1 MKQDLYVVLGVA
13 RDAGEADI
21 KKAYRKL
28 AMECH
33 PDRNNGDKAAE
44 ERFKLVT
51 EAYEVLRDT
60 DKRAAYDRYGMA
72 SVKGSGQTGGG
83 GGGFSSM
90 HFDLSEALMVFMRDF
105 GLAGGGG
112 GEGLGGFEGLF
123 GGGHRRDRRRGHDI
137 KVGLKL
143 TLAEVASGTTKTVRI
158 KSLEPCTECAGTG
171 AKAGTQPIKC
181 GTCGGSG
188 EVRRQAQSLFGQ
200 FLTVSPCPTCA
211 GEGTIVKTPCER
223 CGGDGRVKGEKTIQI
238 DVPAG
243 VADHHYLTLRGQG
256 VPGPRN
262 GPRGDLI
269 AVLDIKEDPRFE
281 RHGDDLV
288 YDLGITF
295 SQAALGDEVQVPTPF
310 GETTLRVEAGTQTGM
325 AYRLRAKG
333 LPRLGE
339 GGHGDLH
346 VRIHVWTPTKLSADQ
361 RKLMEKLG
369 EIEDEPPQEEGSG
382 GKFWDTIRRAL
393 GLEPNPR
400 AMPREDDAPRPRRR
414 HRSVGDE

>member
-1 MKQDLYVVLGVA
+1 MKQDFYVVLGVQ
-13 RDAGEADI
+13 RDASETDI

-33 PDRNNGDKAAE
+33 PDRNNGDKSAE
-44 ERFKLVT
+44 EKFKLVS
-51 EAYEVLRDT
+51 EAYEVLRDPE
-60 DKRAAYDRYGMA
+60 KRAAYDRYGMA
-72 SVKGSGQTGGG
+72 GVGRGQGSTG
-83 GGGFSSM
+83 GGGFSSI

-105 GLAGGGG
+105 GIGGGG
-112 GEGLGGFEGLF
+112 GGGGFESLF
-123 GGGHRRDRRRGHDI
+123 GQRGGRDRRRGHDI
-137 KVGLKL
+137 KVGLNLKL
-143 TLAEVASGTTKTVRI
+143 DEVATGTTKTVRI
-158 KSLEPCTECAGTG
+158 KSLESCPECAGTG
-171 AKAGTQPIKC
+171 AEPGTQPVQC
-181 GTCGGSG
+181 STCGGSG

-211 GEGTIVKTPCER
+211 GEGTVVPSPCLR

-269 AVLDIKEDPRFE
+269 AALDIKEDPRFE

-295 SQAALGDEVQVPTPF
+295 TQAALGAEVQVPTPF
-310 GETTLRVEAGTQTGM
+310 GQTTLRVEAGTQTGM

-346 VRIHVWTPTKLSADQ
+346 VRIHVWTPTKLTAEQ
-361 RKLMEKLG
+361 RKLLEKLS
-369 EIEDEPPQEEGSG
+369 EVEDAPPEKES

-393 GLEPNPR
+393 GHL
-400 AMPREDDAPRPRRR
+400 
-414 HRSVGDE
+414 

>member
-1 MKQDLYVVLGVA
+1 MKQDFYVVLGVQ
-13 RDAGEADI
+13 RDASETDI

-44 ERFKLVT
+44 EKFKLVT
-51 EAYEVLRDT
+51 EAYEVLRDP
-60 DKRAAYDRYGMA
+60 DKRASYDRFGMA
-72 SVKGSGQTGGG
+72 GVRGQGGAAGAG
-83 GGGFSSM
+83 GAGFSSM

-105 GLAGGGG
+105 GLAGAS
-112 GEGLGGFEGLF
+112 GFDSLF
-123 GGGHRRDRRRGHDI
+123 GGGERTRRDRRRGHDI

-158 KSLEPCTECAGTG
+158 KSLESCAECAGSG
-171 AKAGTQPIKC
+171 AKLGTQPVQC

-188 EVRRQAQSLFGQ
+188 EVRRAAQSLFGQ
-200 FLTVSPCPTCA
+200 FLSVSPCPTCA
-211 GEGTIVKTPCER
+211 GEGTVIHSPCQR
-223 CGGDGRVKGEKTIQI
+223 CGGDGRVKSEKTIQI

-256 VPGPRN
+256 VPGSRN

-269 AVLDIKEDPRFE
+269 AVLDIKEDARFE

-295 SQAALGDEVQVPTPF
+295 TQAALGAEVQVPTPF
-310 GETTLRVEAGTQTGM
+310 GQTTLRVEPGTQTGM

-346 VRIHVWTPTKLSADQ
+346 VRIHVWTPSKLTAEQ
-361 RKLMEKLG
+361 RKLLEKLS
-369 EIEDEPPQEEGSG
+369 EIEDAPPEKES

-393 GLEPNPR
+393 GQL
-400 AMPREDDAPRPRRR
+400 
-414 HRSVGDE
+414 

>member
-1 MKQDLYVVLGVA
+1 MKQDFYVVLGVQ
-13 RDAGEADI
+13 RDCTEADV

-44 ERFKLVT
+44 EKFKLIT
-51 EAYEVLRDT
+51 EAYEVLRDPQ
-60 DKRAAYDRYGMA
+60 KRAAYDRYGHE
-72 SVKGSGQTGGG
+72 GPRG

-105 GLAGGGG
+105 GLGGSSGG
-112 GEGLGGFEGLF
+112 SAFENLF
-123 GGGHRRDRRRGHDI
+123 GGGSRRDRRRGHDI

-158 KSLEPCTECAGTG
+158 KSLDSCPECAGTG
-171 AKAGTQPIKC
+171 ARGGTQPVPC

-211 GEGTIVKTPCER
+211 GEGTVVHSPCDL
-223 CGGDGRVKGEKTIQI
+223 CGGDGRVKSEKTIQI

-269 AVLDIKEDPRFE
+269 AVLDIKDDPRFE

-288 YDLGITF
+288 YDLAITF
-295 SQAALGDEVQVPTPF
+295 TQAALGAEVKVPTPY
-310 GETTLRVEAGTQTGM
+310 GESMLRVEPGTQTGM
-325 AYRLRAKG
+325 AYRIRSKG

-346 VRIHVWTPTKLSADQ
+346 VRIHVWTPNKLTAEQ
-361 RKLMEKLG
+361 RKLLEKLS
-369 EIEDEPPQEEGSG
+369 EVEDAPPEKES
-382 GKFWDTIRRAL
+382 GKFWESLKRAL
-393 GLEPNPR
+393 GHHE
-400 AMPREDDAPRPRRR
+400 
-414 HRSVGDE
+414 

>member
-1 MKQDLYVVLGVA
+1 MKQDFYVVLGVQ
-13 RDAGEADI
+13 RDSSEADI

-33 PDRNNGDKAAE
+33 PDRNNGDKTAE
-44 ERFKLVT
+44 EKFKLVT
-51 EAYEVLRDT
+51 EAYEVLRDPE
-60 DKRAAYDRYGMA
+60 KRAAYDRYGHQGMR
-72 SVKGSGQTGGG
+72 GGG
-83 GGGFSSM
+83 GAGFSSM

-105 GLAGGGG
+105 GIGGGG
-112 GEGLGGFEGLF
+112 GGGGSAFENLF
-123 GGGHRRDRRRGHDI
+123 GGGGRRDRRRGHDI

-158 KSLEPCTECAGTG
+158 KSLDSCPECAGTG
-171 AKAGTQPIKC
+171 ARSGTQPVPC

-211 GEGTIVKTPCER
+211 GEGTVVHSPCDV
-223 CGGDGRVKGEKTIQI
+223 CGGDGRVKSEKTIQI

-269 AVLDIKEDPRFE
+269 AVLDIKDDPRFE

-295 SQAALGDEVQVPTPF
+295 AQAALGAEVKVPTPF
-310 GETTLRVEAGTQTGM
+310 GESMLRVEPGTQTGM
-325 AYRLRAKG
+325 AYRIRAKG

-346 VRIHVWTPTKLSADQ
+346 VRIHVWTPNKLTPEQ
-361 RKLMEKLG
+361 RKLLEKLS
-369 EIEDEPPQEEGSG
+369 EIEDAPPEKEK
-382 GKFWDTIRRAL
+382 GKFWETIRRAL
-393 GLEPNPR
+393 GQ
-400 AMPREDDAPRPRRR
+400 A
-414 HRSVGDE
+414 

>member
-1 MKQDLYVVLGVA
+1 MKQDFYVVLGVQ
-13 RDAGEADI
+13 RDASEADI

-33 PDRNNGDKAAE
+33 PDRNNGDKASE
-44 ERFKLVT
+44 EKFKLVT
-51 EAYEVLRDT
+51 EAYEVLRDPE
-60 DKRAAYDRYGMA
+60 KRAAYDRFGHQGA
-72 SVKGSGQTGGG
+72 RNTSGFG
-83 GGGFSSM
+83 SM

-105 GLAGGGG
+105 GIGGGG
-112 GEGLGGFEGLF
+112 SGGGAFETLF
-123 GGGHRRDRRRGHDI
+123 GGGQLRDRRRGHDI

-158 KSLEPCTECAGTG
+158 KSLESCPECAGTG
-171 AKAGTQPIKC
+171 AKPGSKPVQC
-181 GTCGGSG
+181 GTCGGVG
-188 EVRRQAQSLFGQ
+188 EVRRQANSLFGQ

-211 GEGTIVKTPCER
+211 GEGTVIQNPCDR
-223 CGGDGRVKGEKTIQI
+223 CGGDGRVKSEKTIQI

-269 AVLDIKEDPRFE
+269 AALEIKEDPRFE

-295 SQAALGDEVQVPTPF
+295 TQAALGAEVQVPTPF
-310 GETTLRVEAGTQTGM
+310 GQTTLRIEAGTQTGV

-333 LPRLGE
+333 LPRLAE

-346 VRIHVWTPTKLSADQ
+346 VRIHVWTPTKLTGKQ
-361 RKLMEKLG
+361 RELLEKLS
-369 EIEDEPPQEEGSG
+369 EVEDAPPEKES

-393 GLEPNPR
+393 GHL
-400 AMPREDDAPRPRRR
+400 
-414 HRSVGDE
+414 

>member
-1 MKQDLYVVLGVA
+1 MKQDFYVVLGVQ
-13 RDAGEADI
+13 RDASVADI

-33 PDRNNGDKAAE
+33 PDRNNGEKSAE
-44 ERFKLVT
+44 EKFKLVT
-51 EAYEVLRDT
+51 EAYEVLRDPE
-60 DKRAAYDRYGMA
+60 KRAAYDRFGHQGA
-72 SVKGSGQTGGG
+72 RSTS
-83 GGGFSSM
+83 GFSSM

-105 GLAGGGG
+105 GIAGGSGGGG
-112 GEGLGGFEGLF
+112 FESLF
-123 GGGHRRDRRRGHDI
+123 GGGQRRDRRRGHDV

-158 KSLEPCTECAGTG
+158 KSLDSCTECAGTG
-171 AKAGTQPIKC
+171 AKPGTQPVQC
-181 GTCGGSG
+181 GTCRGSG
-188 EVRRQAQSLFGQ
+188 EVRHQAQSLFGQ
-200 FLTVSPCPTCA
+200 FLTVSPCPSCG
-211 GEGTIVKTPCER
+211 GEGTIITSPCDR
-223 CGGDGRVKGEKTIQI
+223 CGGDGRVKVEKTIQI

-295 SQAALGDEVQVPTPF
+295 AQAALGAEVEVPTPF
-310 GETTLRVEAGTQTGM
+310 GQTMLRVEPGTQTGM
-325 AYRLRAKG
+325 AYRLRSKG

-339 GGHGDLH
+339 GGHGDMH
-346 VRIHVWTPTKLSADQ
+346 VRIHVWTPNKLTAEQ
-361 RKLMEKLG
+361 RKLLEKLS
-369 EIEDEPPQEEGSG
+369 EVEDAPPEKES

-393 GLEPNPR
+393 GQL
-400 AMPREDDAPRPRRR
+400 
-414 HRSVGDE
+414 

>member
-1 MKQDLYVVLGVA
+1 MKQDFYVVLGVQ
-13 RDAGEADI
+13 RDASEADI

-33 PDRNNGDKAAE
+33 PDRNNGDKSSE
-44 ERFKLVT
+44 EKFKLVS
-51 EAYEVLRDT
+51 EAYEVLRDPE
-60 DKRAAYDRYGMA
+60 KRAAYDRFGHQGARSA
-72 SVKGSGQTGGG
+72 S
-83 GGGFSSM
+83 GFSSM

-105 GLAGGGG
+105 GIAGGGA
-112 GEGLGGFEGLF
+112 GGFESLF
-123 GGGHRRDRRRGHDI
+123 GGGQRAGRDRRRGHDI

-143 TLAEVASGTTKTVRI
+143 TLAEVATGTTKTVRI
-158 KSLEPCTECAGTG
+158 KSLESCPECAGTG
-171 AKAGTQPIKC
+171 AKAGTQPVRC
-181 GTCGGSG
+181 GTCGGTG
-188 EVRRQAQSLFGQ
+188 EVRHQAQSLFGQ
-200 FLTVSPCPTCA
+200 FLTVSPCPSCA
-211 GEGTIVKTPCER
+211 GEGTIVQSPCDR

-262 GPRGDLI
+262 GPHGDLI

-295 SQAALGDEVQVPTPF
+295 TQAALGAEIEVPTPF
-310 GETTLRVEAGTQTGM
+310 GQSTLRVEPGTQTGM
-325 AYRLRAKG
+325 AYRLRSKG

-339 GGHGDLH
+339 GGHGDMH
-346 VRIHVWTPTKLSADQ
+346 VRIHVWTPTKLTAEQ
-361 RKLMEKLG
+361 RKLLEKLS
-369 EIEDEPPQEEGSG
+369 EVEDAPPEKES

-393 GLEPNPR
+393 GQL
-400 AMPREDDAPRPRRR
+400 
-414 HRSVGDE
+414 

>member
-1 MKQDLYVVLGVA
+1 MKQDFYVVLGVA
-13 RDAGEADI
+13 RDCTEADI

-33 PDRNNGDKAAE
+33 PDRNNGDKASE

-51 EAYEVLRDT
+51 EAYEVLRDPA
-60 DKRAAYDRYGMA
+60 KRAAYDRFGHQSMR
-72 SVKGSGQTGGG
+72 SGG
-83 GGGFSSM
+83 GGGFNSM

-105 GLAGGGG
+105 GLGGGG
-112 GEGLGGFEGLF
+112 GGGLGAFETLF
-123 GGGHRRDRRRGHDI
+123 GGGSPGGRDRRRGHDI

-158 KSLEPCTECAGTG
+158 KSLETCPECSGSG
-171 AKAGTQPIKC
+171 ARAGTQPVRC

-211 GEGTIVKTPCER
+211 GEGSVIHSPCHR

-269 AVLDIKEDPRFE
+269 AVLDIKDDPRFE

-295 SQAALGDEVQVPTPF
+295 TQAALGAEVNVPTPF
-310 GETTLRVEAGTQTGM
+310 GETMLRVEPGTQTGM

-346 VRIHVWTPTKLSADQ
+346 VRIHVWTPNKLTADQ
-361 RKLMEKLG
+361 RKLLEQLS
-369 EIEDEPPQEEGSG
+369 EIEDQPPRDEGGGG
-382 GKFWDTIRRAL
+382 GKFWETLRRAL
-393 GLEPNPR
+393 GLEEETPR
-400 AMPREDDAPRPRRR
+400 VRRR
-414 HRSVGDE
+414 RGGSGGGGGEE

>member
-1 MKQDLYVVLGVA
+1 MKQDFYSVLGVP
-13 RDAGEADI
+13 RDCSEADV
-21 KKAYRKL
+21 KKAYRRL

-44 ERFKLVT
+44 EKFKLVT
-51 EAYEVLRDT
+51 EAYEVLRDPE
-60 DKRAAYDRYGMA
+60 KRAAYDRYGHQGMR
-72 SVKGSGQTGGG
+72 

-105 GLAGGGG
+105 GLGGGG
-112 GEGLGGFEGLF
+112 GSPFESLF
-123 GGGHRRDRRRGHDI
+123 GGGTRDRRRGHDI
-137 KVGLKL
+137 KLKL

-158 KSLEPCTECAGTG
+158 KSLDSCPECAGTG
-171 AKAGTQPIKC
+171 ASKGTQPVRC
-181 GTCGGSG
+181 GTCGGNG

-211 GEGTIVKTPCER
+211 GEGTVVPSPCGR
-223 CGGDGRVKGEKTIQI
+223 CGGDGRVKSEKTIQI

-269 AVLDIKEDPRFE
+269 AVLDIKDDPRFE

-295 SQAALGDEVQVPTPF
+295 TQAALGAEVNVPTPF
-310 GETTLRVEAGTQTGM
+310 GETVLRIEPGTQTGM

-346 VRIHVWTPTKLSADQ
+346 VRVHVWTPSKLTAEQ
-361 RKLMEKLG
+361 RKLLEQLS
-369 EIEDEPPQEEGSG
+369 EIEDAPPEKEK
-382 GKFWDTIRRAL
+382 GKFWDAIRRAL
-393 GLEPNPR
+393 GQ
-400 AMPREDDAPRPRRR
+400 A
-414 HRSVGDE
+414 

>member
-1 MKQDLYVVLGVA
+1 MKQDFYAVLGVA
-13 RDAGEADI
+13 KDASEADV

-51 EAYEVLRDT
+51 EAYEVLRDPE
-60 DKRAAYDRYGMA
+60 KRAAYDRYGMA
-72 SVKGSGQTGGG
+72 GVGRGAQGGG
-83 GGGFSSM
+83 PGAGFSSM

-105 GLAGGGG
+105 GLGGGG
-112 GEGLGGFEGLF
+112 GGGFESLF
-123 GGGHRRDRRRGHDI
+123 GGGQRGGGDRRRGHDI

-143 TLAEVASGTTKTVRI
+143 TLAEVATGTTKTVRI
-158 KSLEPCTECAGTG
+158 KSLESCPECAGTG
-171 AKAGTQPIKC
+171 AKPGTQPVQC
-181 GTCGGSG
+181 GTCGGTG

-211 GEGTIVKTPCER
+211 GEGSVVPSPCDR
-223 CGGDGRVKGEKTIQI
+223 CGGEGRVKSEKTIQI

-295 SQAALGDEVQVPTPF
+295 TQAALGAQVEVPTPF
-310 GETTLRVEAGTQTGM
+310 GQTRLRVEPGTQTGM

-346 VRIHVWTPTKLSADQ
+346 VRIHVWTPTKLTAEQ
-361 RKLMEKLG
+361 RKLFEKLS
-369 EIEDEPPQEEGSG
+369 EVEDAPPEKES

-393 GLEPNPR
+393 GQL
-400 AMPREDDAPRPRRR
+400 
-414 HRSVGDE
+414 

>member
-1 MKQDLYVVLGVA
+1 MKQDFYVVLGVQ
-13 RDAGEADI
+13 RDASEADI

-33 PDRNNGDKAAE
+33 PDRNNGDKSAE
-44 ERFKLVT
+44 EKFKLVS
-51 EAYEVLRDT
+51 EAYEVLRDSE
-60 DKRAAYDRYGMA
+60 KRAAYDRYGMA
-72 SVKGSGQTGGG
+72 GVGRGQGGAG
-83 GGGFSSM
+83 AGGFSSM

-105 GLAGGGG
+105 GIAGGGG
-112 GEGLGGFEGLF
+112 FENLF
-123 GGGHRRDRRRGHDI
+123 GGGQRRDRRRGHDV

-143 TLAEVASGTTKTVRI
+143 TLAEVASGTSKTVRI
-158 KSLEPCTECAGTG
+158 KSLESCPECAGTG
-171 AKAGTQPIKC
+171 AKPGTQPVQC
-181 GTCGGSG
+181 GTCSGSG

-211 GEGTIVKTPCER
+211 GEGTVVHSPCDR
-223 CGGDGRVKGEKTIQI
+223 CGGDGRVKGERTIQI

-295 SQAALGDEVQVPTPF
+295 TQAALGAEVQVPTPF
-310 GETTLRVEAGTQTGM
+310 GQTTLRVESGTQTGM
-325 AYRLRAKG
+325 AYRLRSKG

-346 VRIHVWTPTKLSADQ
+346 VRIHVWTPTKLTVEQ
-361 RKLMEKLG
+361 RKLLEKLS
-369 EIEDEPPQEEGSG
+369 EVEDAPPEKES

-393 GLEPNPR
+393 GHL
-400 AMPREDDAPRPRRR
+400 
-414 HRSVGDE
+414 